1 MENWW
6 VWGFGLYVYQ
16 LPLILYTVW
25 VTMAVW
31 DIARRDDMA
40 DKQKV
45 GWLIAT
51 LVLPVV
57 GPIAY
62 YAAGR
67 SPLSAAF
74 RFGLVGGSFVVYVA
88 LALLMVWA
96 APA

>member
-1 MENWW
+1 MDNWW

-16 LPLILYTVW
+16 LPLVLYTVW

-31 DIARRDDMA
+31 DLARRDDME
-40 DKQKV
+40 DKAKV
-45 GWLIAT
+45 AWLVAV

-57 GPIAY
+57 GPVAY

-74 RFGLVGGSFVVYVA
+74 RFGLLGGSLVVYAV
-88 LALLMVWA
+88 LALLMVVL